1 MSKGTGSEKGIC
13 STDVQEGEAAVD
25 KNGTGERGRG
35 IAGPKKLGLALK
47 KRGNKII
54 FAFSINHSDKVESN
68 YSNHRSR
75 ESEIKVKQRTGS
87 RYI

>member
-35 IAGPKKLGLALK
+35 IAGPKRLGLALK
-47 KRGNKII
+47 KEVTRLYLH
-54 FAFSINHSDKVESN
+54 F
-68 YSNHRSR
+68 
-75 ESEIKVKQRTGS
+75 Q
-87 RYI
+87 